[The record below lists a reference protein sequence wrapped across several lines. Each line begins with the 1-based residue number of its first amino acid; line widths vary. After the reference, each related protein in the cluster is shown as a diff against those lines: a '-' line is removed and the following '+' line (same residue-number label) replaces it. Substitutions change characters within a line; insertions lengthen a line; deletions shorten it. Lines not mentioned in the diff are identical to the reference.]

1 MNRREKLIDNYEDAL
16 FAVLMDKVAEEEGA
30 KLREEN
36 QRLQNNPEG
45 VVPEHVDAVARQT
58 IRKAFAGQNRRS
70 ALHVARRVV
79 NAVAMI
85 VLICSALF
93 VTAYAAFPEVRVKT
107 LNLLIQSSDVAS
119 RLVLVNEEIISN
131 RISDDT
137 ESLMLCGYSIP
148 RLDGFSEEGK
158 NEDKHSGWIKI
169 KNDERDATIRISVTT
184 SKTNYIDTESIDSI
198 EEISIHGYSGV
209 IIEKDNRVTL
219 SWADS
224 DHDTYVTLVCTN
236 LSTGFALQAAGQ
248 ITYVGSII
256 T

>member
-36 QRLQNNPEG
+36 QQLQNDPEA
-45 VVPEHVDAVARQT
+45 VVPEHVDMVARQT

-93 VTAYAAFPEVRVKT
+93 VTAYATFPEVRVKT

-119 RLVLVNEEIISN
+119 RLVLMSDIDKSN
-131 RISDDT
+131 RSSSSPEKLI
-137 ESLMLCGYSIP
+137 LCGYSLP
-148 RLDGFSEEGK
+148 ELDGFSILERS
-158 NEDKHSGWIKI
+158 EDKHSGWISFLS
-169 KNDERDATIRISVTT
+169 NRGGTVRISITT
-184 SKTNYIDTESIDSI
+184 SNTNYIDTENAGSI
-198 EEISIHGYSGV
+198 EEVSIHGYSGV
-209 IIEKDNRVTL
+209 IIEKNSRVTL
-219 SWADS
+219 TWADS
-224 DHDTYVTLVCTN
+224 DHNTYITLVCSN
-236 LSTGFALQAAGQ
+236 LSSSFTLQVADRIA
-248 ITYVGSII
+248 YVGS
-256 T
+256 

>member
-70 ALHVARRVV
+70 AVHVARRVV

-93 VTAYAAFPEVRVKT
+93 VTACAAFPEVRVKT

-119 RLVLVNEEIISN
+119 RLMLMNENEVSNSVTKDVDTII
-131 RISDDT
+131 
-137 ESLMLCGYSIP
+137 MCGYSLP
-148 RLDGFSEEGK
+148 VLDGFSVLEQH
-158 NEDKHSGWIKI
+158 EDKHGGWIKF
-169 KNDERDATIRISVTT
+169 KNDERDASIRISII
-184 SKTNYIDTESIDSI
+184 KTGSEYVDTEDADSI
-198 EEISIHGYSGV
+198 EEIHIHDQSGML
-209 IIEKDNRVTL
+209 IQKSNRVTIA
-219 SWADS
+219 WIEPE
-224 DHDTYVTLVCTN
+224 HETHITLVCNN
-236 LSTGFALQAAGQ
+236 LYREFIVQTAEQ
-248 ITYVGSII
+248 ISFVG
-256 T
+256 TQ

>member
-36 QRLQNNPEG
+36 QRLQNDPATE
-45 VVPEHVDAVARQT
+45 VPEHVDAVARQT

-70 ALHVARRVV
+70 AVHVARRVV

-131 RISDDT
+131 RANDGTKSI
-137 ESLMLCGYSIP
+137 MLCGYSMPELEEFSIIGQSED
-148 RLDGFSEEGK
+148 RLG
-158 NEDKHSGWIKI
+158 GWVEYQTGRGEIV
-169 KNDERDATIRISVTT
+169 RIVITM
-184 SKTNYIDTESIDSI
+184 SKTNYIDMEQADYT
-198 EEISIHGYSGV
+198 EEISVHNYSGILV
-209 IIEKDNRVTL
+209 EKGNRVTL
-219 SWADS
+219 AWAES
-224 DHDTYVTLVCTN
+224 DHGTNIILICTN
-236 LSTGFALQAAGQ
+236 LNRDFALQTAEQ
-248 ITYVGSII
+248 ISFRGA
-256 T
+256 